1 MKQYKSGYILG
12 KFFPLTLGHKH
23 LIDSGLEHCEKLT
36 VLICSLNSE
45 NIPGE
50 LRFSWLKEVYKKEP
64 RITIKHCS
72 EELPQ
77 YPEEDT
83 NFWNIWIDVAK
94 RYCPSDID
102 VILTSENYGETYA
115 NYLGI
120 KHHMVDIE
128 RRVVPISGTKV
139 RGNPLQNWKFIPNE
153 VKPFFV
159 KRIAVMGPESTGKST
174 LTANLANYFSTNFVP
189 EYGRLIYEIE
199 NKVEIKDFIPISKGR
214 QEIEDW
220 MIKSSNKFIFCDT
233 EDITTYIFSKMYC
246 PNEYLE
252 TEEYFLNILKEKKKY
267 DLYLLLKPDCQSIQD
282 GTRNFLKERED
293 HYNVI
298 KNWLKKLDCNYIEIG
313 GDWKERTET
322 SIEII
327 KDLLLNE

>member
-12 KFFPLTLGHKH
+12 KFLPFHLGHKH
-23 LIDSGLEHCEKLT
+23 LIDSGLEQCEKLT
-36 VLICSLNSE
+36 VLICSLKSE
-45 NIPGE
+45 KIPGE
-50 LRFSWLKEVYKKEP
+50 LRFSWLKEVYKKETT
-64 RITIKHCS
+64 ITIKHCA

-77 YPEEDT
+77 YPEEKSD
-83 NFWNIWIDVAK
+83 FWDIWIDVAK

-102 VILTSENYGETYA
+102 VIITSENYGDTYA
-115 NYLGI
+115 KYLGI

-128 RRVVPISGTKV
+128 RKTFPVSGTKV
-139 RGNPLQNWKFIPNE
+139 RGNPFQNWKFIPKE
-153 VKPFFV
+153 VRPFFI
-159 KRIAVMGPESTGKST
+159 KRIAIMGPESTGKST
-174 LTANLANYFSTNFVP
+174 LTANLANYFNTNFVP

-199 NKVEIKDFIPISKGR
+199 NKVEIKDFIPISTGR

-220 MIKSSNKFIFCDT
+220 MIKDSNRFIFCDT

-246 PNEYLE
+246 PSEYLQ
-252 TEEYFLNILKEKKKY
+252 TEKYFLSQLEEKKKY
-267 DLYLLLKPDCQSIQD
+267 DLYLLLKPDCEPVQD

-298 KNWLKKLDCNYIEIG
+298 KNWLIKLDCNFIEIG
-313 GDWKERTET
+313 GNWKERTQT

-327 KDLLLNE
+327 KDLFIE

>member
-12 KFFPLTLGHKH
+12 KFFPFTLGHKH
-23 LIDSGLEHCEKLT
+23 LIDSGLEQCEKLT
-36 VLICSLNSE
+36 VLICSLKSE

-77 YPEEDT
+77 YPEEDQ

-102 VILTSENYGETYA
+102 VILTSENYGDTYA
-115 NYLGI
+115 KYLGI
-120 KHHMVDIE
+120 NHYMVDID
-128 RRVVPISGTKV
+128 RKTVPISGTKV
-139 RGNPLQNWKFIPNE
+139 RGNPLKNWKFIPTE

-159 KRIAVMGPESTGKST
+159 KRVAIMGPESTGKST
-174 LTANLANYFSTNFVP
+174 LTENLANYFNTNFVP

-246 PNEYLE
+246 PGEYLS
-252 TEEYFLNILKEKKKY
+252 TEEYFLKQLNDKKKY
-267 DLYLLLKPDCQSIQD
+267 DLYLLLKPDCQPIQD
-282 GTRNFLKERED
+282 GTRNFLTERED

-298 KNWLKKLDCNYIEIG
+298 KNWLVKLDCNFIEIG
-313 GDWKERTET
+313 GNWKERTET

-327 KDLLLNE
+327 KDLWL